1 MLTYRGNPLSGG
13 QGVYIRNLS
22 RELQQLGHD
31 ITVISGPP
39 YPDVDEGVE
48 LVKLRG
54 LDLYG
59 RIGEA
64 INPFREVKNPI
75 DLWEYA
81 AVLGGFFEEPLT
93 FSLRAYRHLQRSVG
107 RGEAPFDIVH
117 DNQSL
122 SYGLLAMQRMGLP
135 VVATIHH
142 PIQIDRDLEL
152 AAASSWR
159 ERFKLRRWYSFLF
172 MQTIVSRR
180 LPMLITPSMASI
192 GTAHKALGVPRDRF
206 RLVYIGVDGDRF
218 QRAPAVQRHPARLL
232 IVNSADTAIKGLAHL
247 YGAIEELACTRPIEV
262 QVVGTPRD
270 RERTEAELRR
280 RNIEGRV
287 TFLGKLDHDQ
297 LVNAYSTA
305 TVAVLPSLYEGFGLP
320 AAEAMA
326 CELPVVAYASGA
338 LPEVIGTDGA
348 AGMLVTRGDQPAL
361 AREIAAYLDDPAA
374 AARAGRAGRERVLER
389 FTWSKA
395 ARETAALYE
404 EVRGTN
410 GSRASGRQT
419 NGRTASGRQSEE
431 HSGVAR

>member
-31 ITVISGPP
+31 VTVISGPP
-39 YPDVDEGVE
+39 YPDVDDGVE
-48 LVKLRG
+48 LVRLRG
-54 LDLYG
+54 LDLYA
-59 RIGEA
+59 RIGERF
-64 INPFREVKNPI
+64 NPFREIRDPI

-81 AVLGGFFEEPLT
+81 AVLGGFFEEPAT
-93 FSLRAYRHLQRSVG
+93 FSLRAYHHLQRNDG
-107 RGEAPFDIVH
+107 FDIVH

-135 VVATIHH
+135 VVATVHH

-152 AAASSWR
+152 AAATSWQ

-172 MQTIVSRR
+172 MQTIVARR
-180 LPMLITPSMASI
+180 LPMLITPSNASI
-192 GTAHKALGVPRDRF
+192 GTAQKALGVPRDRF

-218 QRAPAVQRHPARLL
+218 KRADGTQRHPARLL
-232 IVNSADTAIKGLAHL
+232 IVNSADTPIKGLAHL

-270 RERTEAELRR
+270 RDRTEAELRR

-297 LVNAYSTA
+297 LVHAYSTA

-320 AAEAMA
+320 AVEAMA

-348 AGMLVTRGDQPAL
+348 AGTLVRRGDQPAL

-374 AARAGRAGRERVLER
+374 AARAGRAGRERVLQH
-389 FTWSKA
+389 FTWRNA

-404 EVRGTN
+404 EVRD
-410 GSRASGRQT
+410 A
-419 NGRTASGRQSEE
+419 NGRSANGRRGERRDGG
-431 HSGVAR
+431 HS

>member
-31 ITVISGPP
+31 VTVISGPP
-39 YPDVDEGVE
+39 YPDVDDGVD
-48 LVKLRG
+48 LVRLRG
-54 LDLYG
+54 LDLYA
-59 RIGEA
+59 RIGER
-64 INPFREVKNPI
+64 INPFREVKSPI

-81 AVLGGFFEEPLT
+81 AVLGGFFEEPAT
-93 FSLRAYRHLQRSVG
+93 FSLRAYHHLQRNNG
-107 RGEAPFDIVH
+107 FDIVH

-122 SYGLLAMQRMGLP
+122 SYGLLAIQRMGLP
-135 VVATIHH
+135 VVATVHH

-152 AAASSWR
+152 AAATSWQ

-172 MQTIVSRR
+172 MQTIVARR
-180 LPMLITPSMASI
+180 LPMLITPSNASI

-206 RLVYIGVDGDRF
+206 RLVYIGVDGERF
-218 QRAPAVQRHPARLL
+218 KRAAGARRHPARLL
-232 IVNSADTAIKGLAHL
+232 IVNSADTPIKGLAHL

-270 RERTEAELRR
+270 RDRTEAELRR
-280 RNIEGRV
+280 RNIQGRV

-297 LVNAYSTA
+297 LVHAYSTA

-320 AAEAMA
+320 AVEAMA
-326 CELPVVAYASGA
+326 CELPVVAYDSGA
-338 LPEVIGTDGA
+338 LPEVIGTDGV
-348 AGMLVTRGDQPAL
+348 AGTLVRRGDQPAL

-374 AARAGRAGRERVLER
+374 AARAGRAGRERVLQH
-389 FTWSKA
+389 FTWRKA

-404 EVRGTN
+404 EVRDAN
-410 GSRASGRQT
+410 GQSA
-419 NGRTASGRQSEE
+419 NGRRGERRDGG
-431 HSGVAR
+431 HS